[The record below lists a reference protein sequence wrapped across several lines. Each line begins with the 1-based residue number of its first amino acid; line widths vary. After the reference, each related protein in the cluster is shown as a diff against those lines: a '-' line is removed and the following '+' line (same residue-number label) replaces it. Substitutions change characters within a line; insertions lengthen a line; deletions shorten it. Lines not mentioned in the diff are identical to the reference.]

1 MKLKKTNIY
10 ITGNK
15 LATIENV
22 TFGQELTVTKE
33 VTDTEENKAH
43 TWYKITGQTNST
55 KTSKISFTTDQD
67 NVNISFKIK
76 SSSESGYDYVYL
88 TEIDSAN
95 TQYNSN
101 IVNKVSGNGTE
112 KVVDYTVKKAG
123 DHYIYVCYRKDGSG
137 NYYKDCGY
145 VCLLTKIGIQV
156 TEIKSV
162 YVENSK
168 IQQMNVQGKNLFEY
182 ELGNTVS
189 WKTMKYNKN
198 TKQFTYDTND
208 TLYVSYA
215 VSNKYTPAYL
225 SNSPQELGIPM
236 DRNYYYV
243 KFQELNSY
251 QTDYNGNTS
260 YNLTY
265 SLDLTDLVIPKKE
278 KMFITWSDNY
288 VLDYTYLSSIVE
300 LYLPLEYVKNKTELK
315 SFLYNKSSLRKTNAS
330 DWDVSNITYFGGNR
344 GNNNEYGTFYGCK
357 SLPSLD
363 LSKWNTSKAVN
374 LKGIFE
380 NCYSLS
386 SIKFG
391 NNWNTNNVKDTSK
404 MFSYCKSL
412 SSLDTSILN
421 TSNVTDM
428 DNMFNGCSSLASLDL
443 SSFDTA
449 NVTDM
454 ANMFSGCSS
463 LASLDLSSFDTANV
477 TGMSSMFNGCS
488 SLASLDLSSFD
499 TANVTDMVNMF
510 NGCSSLASLDLSNW
524 NVTKLNNCNS
534 MFNGCK
540 LLETLNL
547 SNWNTGGISNVNSMF
562 ANCPR
567 LTSLDLT
574 GINLTGMKQ
583 DNYDYPAKDMFK
595 NDDNLTTLIAGHE
608 TEENVS
614 ILNGLN
620 NSIWLNKCKNL
631 NYESVYAL
639 FRGLA
644 QLTTGT
650 RKKIYLPKAM
660 EGKLNTDETLMAS
673 RKQWL
678 IQYSDYA

>member
-1 MKLKKTNIY
+1 MGQLKKTNIY
-10 ITGNK
+10 VTGNRPPM
-15 LATIENV
+15 ENV
-22 TFGQELTVTKE
+22 VFGSPLTVTTE
-33 VTDTEENKAH
+33 VTDTEENNKH
-43 TWYKITGQTNST
+43 TWYKLTTPNPSSGNLS
-55 KTSKISFTTDQD
+55 SHRSAKIEFTTTED
-67 NVNISFKIK
+67 NIEVEFKIK
-76 SSSESGYDYVYL
+76 AQTNWDGNVTIGALDYYNTNGVIDADYSIATIYGNLVEKIIKYEVPTKGKHFIQFEYAKSSNNSGDGAYICAWSNLNMPISEV
-88 TEIDSAN
+88 
-95 TQYNSN
+95 
-101 IVNKVSGNGTE
+101 
-112 KVVDYTVKKAG
+112 
-123 DHYIYVCYRKDGSG
+123 
-137 NYYKDCGY
+137 
-145 VCLLTKIGIQV
+145 
-156 TEIKSV
+156 KSV

-168 IQQMNVQGKNLFEY
+168 IQQMNVQGKDLFEY

-189 WKTMKYNKN
+189 WKTMQYDKN
-198 TKQFTYDTND
+198 TKKFTYDTGNM
-208 TLYVSYA
+208 LYVSYA

-265 SLDLTDLVIPKKE
+265 SLDLTDLVIPKRE
-278 KMFITWSDNY
+278 YMFITWSDNY
-288 VLDYTYLSSIVE
+288 KLDYTYLSSIVE
-300 LYLPLEYVKNKTELK
+300 LYLPLEYIKSQTELK
-315 SFLYNKSSLRKTNAS
+315 SLLYNKSSLRKTNAS
-330 DWDVSNITYFGGNR
+330 DWDVSNVTYFGGDQ

-412 SSLDTSILN
+412 SYLDTNVLN
-421 TSNVTDM
+421 
-428 DNMFNGCSSLASLDL
+428 
-443 SSFDTA
+443 TA

-454 ANMFSGCSS
+454 SNMFNGCYS

-477 TGMSSMFNGCS
+477 TGMS
-488 SLASLDLSSFD
+488 
-499 TANVTDMVNMF
+499 NMF
-510 NGCSSLASLDLSNW
+510 SGCSSLASLDLSNW
-524 NVTKLNNCNS
+524 NVTKLNNCIS
-534 MFNGCK
+534 MFNKCNS
-540 LLETLNL
+540 LETLNL

-562 ANCPR
+562 ANCPM

-583 DNYDYPAKDMFK
+583 NNYDYPTKDMFK
-595 NDDNLTTLIAGHE
+595 NDNNLTTLIAGHE

-644 QLTTGT
+644 QLTKDT
-650 RKKIYLPKAM
+650 RKSIYLPKSM
-660 EGKLNTDETLMAS
+660 EGKLNTDETLIAS

-678 IQYSDYA
+678 IYYNDYA

>member
-1 MKLKKTNIY
+1 MGIITNKIY
-10 ITGNK
+10 ICLPFEKEVDK
-15 LATIENV
+15 LDWNGLSTEEYNSKTYYKIPSGGSSSDVVKKITFETLKDNV
-22 TFGQELTVTKE
+22 TVTL
-33 VTDTEENKAH
+33 
-43 TWYKITGQTNST
+43 
-55 KTSKISFTTDQD
+55 
-67 NVNISFKIK
+67 NIV
-76 SSSESGYDYVYL
+76 SSSEQWYDYAYACELDGYSGYSKAKYK
-88 TEIDSAN
+88 I
-95 TQYNSN
+95 
-101 IVNKVSGNGTE
+101 SGNNQSITCE
-112 KVVDYTVKKAG
+112 YVVPRKG
-123 DHYIYVCYRKDGSG
+123 SHWIYIGYRKDSSG
-137 NYYKDCGY
+137 NNYRDCGY
-145 VCLLTKIGIQV
+145 FSIDNSDKEYVIRQPKEVYLANDKMKEITYGSKKILEHG
-156 TEIKSV
+156 
-162 YVENSK
+162 
-168 IQQMNVQGKNLFEY
+168 
-182 ELGNTVS
+182 LGNTVS
-189 WKTMKYNKN
+189 WKTMKYNEN

-278 KMFITWSDNY
+278 KMFISWSDKY
-288 VLDYTYLSSIVE
+288 VLNYTYLSSIVE
-300 LYLPLEYVKNKTELK
+300 LYLPLEYIKNQTNLK
-315 SFLYNKSSLRKTNAS
+315 SWLYNKSSLRKTNAS
-330 DWDVSNITYFGGNR
+330 DWDVSNVTYFGGNQ

-412 SSLDTSILN
+412 SSLDTNVLN
-421 TSNVTDM
+421 TANVTDM
-428 DNMFNGCSSLASLDL
+428 SNMFNCCSSLASLNL

-454 ANMFSGCSS
+454 SNMFSGCSS

-477 TGMSSMFNGCS
+477 TGMS
-488 SLASLDLSSFD
+488 
-499 TANVTDMVNMF
+499 NMF
-510 NGCSSLASLDLSNW
+510 SGCSSLASLDLSNW
-524 NVTKLNNCNS
+524 NTTKLNNCIS

-547 SNWNTGGISNVNSMF
+547 SNWNTGDISNVNSMF

-574 GINLTGMKQ
+574 GINLTSMEQ
-583 DNYDYPAKDMFK
+583 NNYDYPTQDMFK

-644 QLTTGT
+644 QLTKNT
-650 RKKIYLPKAM
+650 RKSIYLPKAM